1 MMYFLITILYIIG
14 FGGFLASIKQCFF
27 GMLGDF
33 DLDHYMGTTF
43 QYVSVTMLVIYV
55 VVVSILLLNLLIAMM
70 GDTYGNVI
78 EDATQIWLVQ
88 FIYFPSMIY
97 SFK

>member
-1 MMYFLITILYIIG
+1 MYIIG
-14 FGGFLASIKQCFF
+14 FSGFLVSVRQCFV

-33 DLDHYMGTTF
+33 DLDNYTGTTF
-43 QYVSVTMLVIYV
+43 QYVSVSLLVIYV

-78 EDATQIWLVQ
+78 EGATQIWFVQ
-88 FIYFPSMIY
+88 FIYFSL
-97 SFK
+97 